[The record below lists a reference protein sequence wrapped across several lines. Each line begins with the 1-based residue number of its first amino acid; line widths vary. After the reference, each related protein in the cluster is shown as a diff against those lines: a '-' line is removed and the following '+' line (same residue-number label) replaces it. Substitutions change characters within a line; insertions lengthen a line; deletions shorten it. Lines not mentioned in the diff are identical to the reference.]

1 MDHTMLIPPAD
12 WIIAFYEIYD
22 LEEQVPNEVLWDYF
36 ITGLSPSQ
44 AATTEALNV
53 LYARKV

>member
-1 MDHTMLIPPAD
+1 MLIPPAD